1 LRFSNT
7 LSRPFW
13 GGFFVREISL
23 KTHKFNRFSSPFLS
37 EVTASILF
45 PLDNQDEGLY
55 ILIVK
60 RRGFMEQKTGEMVQ
74 GTLEMLIL
82 KTLALEPMH
91 GYGVALRIEQ
101 VSQGVFRV
109 NPGSLLP
116 ALARME
122 RAGRV
127 KSEWRSTENNRRA
140 KYYLLT
146 KAGRKALLHETESW
160 GRQTAAISRIL
171 EA

>member
-1 LRFSNT
+1 MGQRD
-7 LSRPFW
+7 
-13 GGFFVREISL
+13 V
-23 KTHKFNRFSSPFLS
+23 
-37 EVTASILF
+37 
-45 PLDNQDEGLY
+45 
-55 ILIVK
+55 
-60 RRGFMEQKTGEMVQ
+60 VQ

-101 VSQGVFRV
+101 VSDGVFRV

-116 ALARME
+116 ALSRME

-127 KSEWRSTENNRRA
+127 RSEWRASENNRRA
-140 KYYLLT
+140 KYYMLT
-146 KAGRKALLHETESW
+146 ARGRKALSAEADAW
-160 GRQTAAISRIL
+160 NRQVSAIARIM

>member
-1 LRFSNT
+1 MSGQT
-7 LSRPFW
+7 KVMEAGSRD
-13 GGFFVREISL
+13 L
-23 KTHKFNRFSSPFLS
+23 
-37 EVTASILF
+37 
-45 PLDNQDEGLY
+45 
-55 ILIVK
+55 
-60 RRGFMEQKTGEMVQ
+60 VQ

-101 VSQGVFRV
+101 VSDGVFRV

-116 ALARME
+116 ALSRME
-122 RAGRV
+122 RAGHVR
-127 KSEWRSTENNRRA
+127 SEWRATENNRRA

-146 KAGRKALLHETESW
+146 EDG
-160 GRQTAAISRIL
+160 TAALTQERAQWQRQIAAIARIL

>member
-1 LRFSNT
+1 MPP
-7 LSRPFW
+7 RP
-13 GGFFVREISL
+13 EE
-23 KTHKFNRFSSPFLS
+23 P
-37 EVTASILF
+37 A
-45 PLDNQDEGLY
+45 PLDANSRDSNS
-55 ILIVK
+55 
-60 RRGFMEQKTGEMVQ
+60 RDMVQ

-116 ALARME
+116 ALSRME

-127 KSEWRSTENNRRA
+127 KSEWRATENNRRA

-146 KAGRKALLHETESW
+146 AKGRKALIADTEQW
-160 GRQTAAISRIL
+160 QRQIAAISRIL

>member
-1 LRFSNT
+1 
-7 LSRPFW
+7 
-13 GGFFVREISL
+13 V
-23 KTHKFNRFSSPFLS
+23 
-37 EVTASILF
+37 
-45 PLDNQDEGLY
+45 
-55 ILIVK
+55 
-60 RRGFMEQKTGEMVQ
+60 GERDVVQ

-82 KTLALEPMH
+82 KTLALEPKH

-122 RAGRV
+122 RAGHV
-127 KSEWRSTENNRRA
+127 KSEWRVSENNRRA
-140 KYYLLT
+140 KYYMLT
-146 KAGRKALLHETESW
+146 ARGRKALAAEAKAW
-160 GRQTAAISRIL
+160 NRQVSAISRIM

>member
-1 LRFSNT
+1 MTDRQ
-7 LSRPFW
+7 
-13 GGFFVREISL
+13 GDV
-23 KTHKFNRFSSPFLS
+23 
-37 EVTASILF
+37 
-45 PLDNQDEGLY
+45 
-55 ILIVK
+55 
-60 RRGFMEQKTGEMVQ
+60 VQ

-82 KTLALEPMH
+82 KTLAIEPMH
-91 GYGVALRIEQ
+91 GYGMALRIEQ

-127 KSEWRSTENNRRA
+127 KSEWRASENNRRA
-140 KYYLLT
+140 RYYALT
-146 KAGRKALLHETESW
+146 AKGRKALESEAANW
-160 GRQTAAISRIL
+160 NRQAQAIARIL

>member
-1 LRFSNT
+1 MGQKPAEPK
-7 LSRPFW
+7 SREPKS
-13 GGFFVREISL
+13 R
-23 KTHKFNRFSSPFLS
+23 
-37 EVTASILF
+37 
-45 PLDNQDEGLY
+45 D
-55 ILIVK
+55 
-60 RRGFMEQKTGEMVQ
+60 MVQ

-101 VSQGVFRV
+101 VSEGVFRV

-122 RAGRV
+122 RAGHV

-140 KYYLLT
+140 KYYGLT
-146 KAGRKALLHETESW
+146 ASGRKALRGETE
-160 GRQTAAISRIL
+160 
-171 EA
+171 